1 MTRILVVLLSWFPRI
16 TKLRKRETIKPWRF
30 VDTDRPRSMWMRNS
44 QKGSKSWFSNSLQA
58 HNTTI
63 HWSCAI
69 LESTIIRG
77 KNIDMTY
84 IKHITS
90 LINVK
95 IKSQQIGVHVISN
108 YPRTLDEL
116 ASKARNWILPKI
128 RQILGI
134 LRRKSSNSFDVRA
147 PGLKGCGTKM
157 LICMSK
163 VNWIWIT

>member
-1 MTRILVVLLSWFPRI
+1 
-16 TKLRKRETIKPWRF
+16 
-30 VDTDRPRSMWMRNS
+30 
-44 QKGSKSWFSNSLQA
+44 
-58 HNTTI
+58 
-63 HWSCAI
+63 
-69 LESTIIRG
+69 
-77 KNIDMTY
+77 MTY